1 MQSRVIIF
9 ITIWISLK
17 NLEWVQDKKNE
28 KDQGLF
34 LPSILQLNCKNDK
47 YIVILFVAPQILTKA
62 VTPLVSIWG
71 TMEMSEFGTKGNFL
85 HLFYIKRIISIS

>member
-47 YIVILFVAPQILTKA
+47 YIVILFVAP
-62 VTPLVSIWG
+62 
-71 TMEMSEFGTKGNFL
+71 
-85 HLFYIKRIISIS
+85 